1 LHDINYSYM
10 SAFMNNNT
18 LQQLEQLID
27 QLITRNNQL
36 QTDISELKEQNSKLL
51 DENELLQLEALEN
64 EEKQKDASTTLS
76 SLLDK
81 LQSAQQA
88 S

>member
-1 LHDINYSYM
+1 M

-36 QTDISELKEQNSKLL
+36 QTDISELKEQNIKLL

>member
-1 LHDINYSYM
+1 
-10 SAFMNNNT
+10 MNNNT

>member
-1 LHDINYSYM
+1 M

-36 QTDISELKEQNSKLL
+36 QTDITELKEQNSKLL

-88 S
+88 N

>member
-1 LHDINYSYM
+1 
-10 SAFMNNNT
+10 MNNTT

-27 QLITRNNQL
+27 SLIERNNQL
-36 QTDISELKEQNSKLL
+36 QTDVVTLKEQNTKLS
-51 DENELLQLEALEN
+51 DDNELLQLEALEN
-64 EEKQKDASTTLS
+64 EEKQKDTSTTLS
-76 SLLDK
+76 GLLDK

>member
-1 LHDINYSYM
+1 
-10 SAFMNNNT
+10 MNNNT

-36 QTDISELKEQNSKLL
+36 QTDIAELKEQNSKLL

>member
-1 LHDINYSYM
+1 M

-36 QTDISELKEQNSKLL
+36 QTDITELKEQNSKLL

-64 EEKQKDASTTLS
+64 EEKRKDASTTLS

>member
-1 LHDINYSYM
+1 M

-27 QLITRNNQL
+27 QLIQRNNQL
-36 QTDISELKEQNSKLL
+36 QADVSNLKEQNSKLA
-51 DENELLQLEALEN
+51 DDNELLQLEALEN

-76 SLLDK
+76 GLLDK

>member
-1 LHDINYSYM
+1 M
-10 SAFMNNNT
+10 SAFMNNDT

-27 QLITRNNQL
+27 QLIEHNNQL
-36 QTDISELKEQNSKLL
+36 QTDASSLKEQNSKLA

-76 SLLDK
+76 NLLAK
-81 LQSAQQA
+81 LQSAQQGN
-88 S
+88 

>member
-1 LHDINYSYM
+1 M

-36 QTDISELKEQNSKLL
+36 QTDITELKEQNSKLL
-51 DENELLQLEALEN
+51 DENELLQLEALEKKK
-64 EEKQKDASTTLS
+64 KQKDASTTLS

>member
-1 LHDINYSYM
+1 
-10 SAFMNNNT
+10 MNNNT

-36 QTDISELKEQNSKLL
+36 QTDITELKEQNSKLL

-64 EEKQKDASTTLS
+64 EEKQKDANTTLS

>member
-1 LHDINYSYM
+1 M

-76 SLLDK
+76 SLVDK

>member
-1 LHDINYSYM
+1 M

-36 QTDISELKEQNSKLL
+36 QTDITELKEQNSKLL

-64 EEKQKDASTTLS
+64 KKKQKDASTTLS

>member
-1 LHDINYSYM
+1 M

-27 QLITRNNQL
+27 QLIQRNNQL
-36 QTDISELKEQNSKLL
+36 QADVSNLKEQNSKLA
-51 DENELLQLEALEN
+51 DVNELLQLEAHEN

-76 SLLDK
+76 GLLDK

>member
-1 LHDINYSYM
+1 M

-27 QLITRNNQL
+27 QLIQRNNQL
-36 QTDISELKEQNSKLL
+36 QADVSNLKEQNSKLA
-51 DENELLQLEALEN
+51 DENELLQLEAIEN

-76 SLLDK
+76 GLLDK

>member
-1 LHDINYSYM
+1 M

-36 QTDISELKEQNSKLL
+36 KTDITELKEQNSKLL

-88 S
+88 N

>member
-1 LHDINYSYM
+1 
-10 SAFMNNNT
+10 MNNNT

-27 QLITRNNQL
+27 SLIDRNNQL
-36 QTDISELKEQNSKLL
+36 LTDVSNLKEQNSKLA
-51 DENELLQLEALEN
+51 DENELLQLEAIEN

-76 SLLDK
+76 GLLDK

>member
-1 LHDINYSYM
+1 M
-10 SAFMNNNT
+10 SAFMNTNT

-27 QLITRNNQL
+27 QLIEHNNQL
-36 QTDISELKEQNSKLL
+36 QTDASSLKEQNSKLA

-76 SLLDK
+76 NLLAK
-81 LQSAQQA
+81 LQSAQQGN
-88 S
+88 

>member
-1 LHDINYSYM
+1 M
-10 SAFMNNNT
+10 GVFMNNTT

-27 QLITRNNQL
+27 SLIERNNQL
-36 QTDISELKEQNSKLL
+36 QTDVVTLKEQNSKLS
-51 DENELLQLEALEN
+51 DDNELLQLEALEN
-64 EEKQKDASTTLS
+64 EEKQKDTSTTLS
-76 SLLDK
+76 GLLDK

>member
-1 LHDINYSYM
+1 M

-36 QTDISELKEQNSKLL
+36 QTDITELKEQNSKLL
-51 DENELLQLEALEN
+51 DENELLQFEALEN

>member
-1 LHDINYSYM
+1 M

-27 QLITRNNQL
+27 QLIAHNNQL
-36 QTDISELKEQNSKLL
+36 QTNISDLKEQNSKLL

-64 EEKQKDASTTLS
+64 EEKQKDTNTTLS

>member
-1 LHDINYSYM
+1 
-10 SAFMNNNT
+10 MNNNT

-27 QLITRNNQL
+27 QLIQRNNQL
-36 QTDISELKEQNSKLL
+36 QSDITDLKAQNSKLV

-76 SLLDK
+76 GLLDK

>member
-1 LHDINYSYM
+1 M

-27 QLITRNNQL
+27 QLIQRNNQL
-36 QTDISELKEQNSKLL
+36 QADVSNLKEQNSKLA
-51 DENELLQLEALEN
+51 DDNELLQLEALEN
-64 EEKQKDASTTLS
+64 EEKQKDASTTLTG
-76 SLLDK
+76 LLDK

>member
-1 LHDINYSYM
+1 M

-81 LQSAQQA
+81 LQSSQQA

>member
-1 LHDINYSYM
+1 
-10 SAFMNNNT
+10 MNNNT

-27 QLITRNNQL
+27 QLIQRNNQL
-36 QTDISELKEQNSKLL
+36 QADVSNLKEQNSKLA
-51 DENELLQLEALEN
+51 DDNELLQLEALEN

-76 SLLDK
+76 GLLDK

>member
-1 LHDINYSYM
+1 M

-36 QTDISELKEQNSKLL
+36 KTDITELKEQNSKLL

>member
-1 LHDINYSYM
+1 M
-10 SAFMNNNT
+10 SAFMNNTT

-27 QLITRNNQL
+27 SLIERNNQL
-36 QTDISELKEQNSKLL
+36 QTDVATLKEQNTKLS

-64 EEKQKDASTTLS
+64 EEKQKDASATLS
-76 SLLDK
+76 GLLDK

>member
-1 LHDINYSYM
+1 MD
-10 SAFMNNNT
+10 NNT

-27 QLITRNNQL
+27 SLIERNNQL
-36 QTDISELKEQNSKLL
+36 QTDVASLKEQNSKLA
-51 DENELLQLEALEN
+51 DDNELLQLEALEN
-64 EEKQKDASTTLS
+64 EEKQKDASTTLTG
-76 SLLDK
+76 LPDK

>member
-1 LHDINYSYM
+1 
-10 SAFMNNNT
+10 MNNNT

-27 QLITRNNQL
+27 QLIQRNNQL
-36 QTDISELKEQNSKLL
+36 QADVSNLKEQNSKLA
-51 DENELLQLEALEN
+51 DDNELLQLEALEN
-64 EEKQKDASTTLS
+64 EEKQKDASTTLTG
-76 SLLDK
+76 LLDK

>member
-1 LHDINYSYM
+1 M

-27 QLITRNNQL
+27 QLIQRNNQL
-36 QTDISELKEQNSKLL
+36 QADVSNLKDQNSKLA
-51 DENELLQLEALEN
+51 DDNELLQLEALEN
-64 EEKQKDASTTLS
+64 EEKQKDASTSLS
-76 SLLDK
+76 GLLDK